1 MSSFTQF
8 FTKLILA
15 IEEEFGSL
23 ALKVSGAKFGVLGE
37 VSAPLI
43 ETIAASCIHLLL
55 GFVSGATNSTSW
67 VHEGSVGG
75 WELLKFFDLI
85 TISPLTRSSS
95 DKYLF
100 WLAFK
105 LALSICRDKIS
116 LQVITLSLPSIPSFS
131 IVDSIEDQ
139 LPQWPSLQ
147 KLRRLT
153 TDVISL
159 LRPNHTFRG
168 DLVRWWPSITAF
180 QTSMIPVI
188 TGRSFFRLANGIVG
202 LGPKSALS
210 GDQIWFLDG
219 ATAPIMLRPARRAGQ
234 FEVIG
239 EVYMPGH
246 LQLQKN
252 EKTNLSKISLV

>member
-1 MSSFTQF
+1 MSSFTQL

-15 IEEEFGSL
+15 IEEEFDSL

-55 GFVSGATNSTSW
+55 GFVSGATNSTPW
-67 VHEGSVGG
+67 VHEGSVDS

-85 TISPLTRSSS
+85 TISPLPCSVS
-95 DKYLF
+95 DRYF
-100 WLAFK
+100 SWLAFK

-116 LQVITLSLPSIPSFS
+116 LQGITLSCPSIPRFS
-131 IVDSIEDQ
+131 IVDNIEDR

-147 KLRRLT
+147 KLSRLT
-153 TDVISL
+153 TDVITL
-159 LRPNHTFRG
+159 LQPNSTFEG
-168 DLVRWWPSITAF
+168 DLVQWWPSIMAF
-180 QTSMIPVI
+180 QTSIIPVI

-210 GDQIWFLDG
+210 SDQIWFLDG
-219 ATAPIMLRPARRAGQ
+219 AIAPIMLRPARRAGQ

-246 LQLQKN
+246 LQLQEN
-252 EKTNLSKISLV
+252 EKTNLSRISLV

>member
-1 MSSFTQF
+1 MSSFNPF

-15 IEEEFGSL
+15 IEDEFGSL

-55 GFVSGATNSTSW
+55 GFVSGATNSTPW
-67 VHEGSVGG
+67 VHAGSVHD

-85 TISPLTRSSS
+85 TISPLRSSWS
-95 DKYLF
+95 YRYLY

-105 LALSICRDKIS
+105 LALSIWRDKIS
-116 LQVITLSLPSIPSFS
+116 LQVTTLSRPSIPRLS
-131 IVDSIEDQ
+131 IVDSFEDQ

-147 KLRRLT
+147 KLSCLT
-153 TDVISL
+153 TDAINL
-159 LRPNHTFRG
+159 LQPNNTFTG
-168 DLVRWWPSITAF
+168 DLVEWWPSIRAF
-180 QTSMIPVI
+180 QTSIIPVI

-239 EVYMPGH
+239 EVYMPGY

-252 EKTNLSKISLV
+252 EKMNLSRISLV